1 MLAQITLNKG
11 RVVYLVSMVLL
22 LTTIFGVAQ
31 LRVENSFINY
41 FKSNTEIYQGMKQID
56 DKLGGTTP
64 MDIIIKFK
72 DNENLLNDDFEEDLL
87 DDEETQDADWFTV
100 DLSLIHI

>member
-1 MLAQITLNKG
+1 
-11 RVVYLVSMVLL
+11 
-22 LTTIFGVAQ
+22 
-31 LRVENSFINY
+31 
-41 FKSNTEIYQGMKQID
+41 
-56 DKLGGTTP
+56 

-100 DLSLIHI
+100 DKINKIKKDLRSSQFII